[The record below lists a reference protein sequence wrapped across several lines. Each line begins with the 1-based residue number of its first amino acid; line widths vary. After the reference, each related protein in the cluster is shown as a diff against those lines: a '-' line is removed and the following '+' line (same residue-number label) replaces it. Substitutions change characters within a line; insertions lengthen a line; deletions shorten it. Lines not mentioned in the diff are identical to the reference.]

1 MIGTGI
7 GLGLSGYRLPTIGFT
22 PDKVSG
28 LNLWLDASDAATLLQ
43 SSGGS
48 AATLDGDPVGQ
59 WRDKSLN
66 ANHASQS
73 DGTKKPSLKTAIQN
87 GKSIVRFDGVN
98 DFLNGNLASISTNS
112 FSCFIVY
119 RKSSTASLQVS
130 LSSGNG
136 LLQYLTIN
144 GGASDGYSSGD
155 DYIYPNAHRGL
166 KISNNQTSNFVLM
179 EQIGGSTVSVFKNSS
194 ASSSNTV
201 TSYSASN
208 FYISSYIGSSYFFG
222 GDFAEI
228 LIYNQN
234 LSASDRQLIE
244 SYLNSKWSIY

>member
-7 GLGLSGYRLPTIGFT
+7 GLGLSGFRFQSSWDPSSI
-22 PDKVSG
+22 SG
-28 LNLWLDASDAATLLQ
+28 LNLWLDASDSSTLLQ

-48 AATLDGDPVGQ
+48 AAALDGDPVGQ
-59 WRDKSLN
+59 WRDKSSLG
-66 ANHASQS
+66 NHAGQT
-73 DGTKKPSLKTAIQN
+73 DGTKKPNLKTGIQN
-87 GKSIVRFDGVN
+87 GKNVIRFDGVN
-98 DFLNGNLASISTNS
+98 DFLNGNLTSISTSS
-112 FSCFIVY
+112 FSSFMVY
-119 RKSSTASLQVS
+119 RKSSTAEQVS

-136 LLQYLTIN
+136 LLQYLAIN

-155 DYIYPNAHRGL
+155 DYIYTNANRGL
-166 KISNNQTSNFVLM
+166 KILNNQTSNFVLM